1 MANSPKSSN
10 KEKTSI
16 MKKKKNLEKIFQ
28 SPQETI
34 TFKNINRKTK
44 QGM

>member
-16 MKKKKNLEKIFQ
+16 MKKKNLEKIFQ

>member
-16 MKKKKNLEKIFQ
+16 MKKKTLKNLPKPSGNNHFQ
-28 SPQETI
+28 EHKQED
-34 TFKNINRKTK
+34 
-44 QGM
+44 